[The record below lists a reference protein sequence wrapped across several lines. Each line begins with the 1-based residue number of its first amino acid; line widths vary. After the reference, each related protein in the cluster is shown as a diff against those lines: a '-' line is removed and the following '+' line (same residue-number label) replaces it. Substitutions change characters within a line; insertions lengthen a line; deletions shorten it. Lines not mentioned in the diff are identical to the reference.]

1 MDAKLER
8 FLKQI
13 ELEDIYIEKLKDAKI
28 VSVIYKKN
36 EKRFLVRIN
45 IDNILDPNIVNTI
58 ERKIKEKN
66 LQYDVVY
73 EVNNSSSIN
82 NLAINS
88 YYLTF
93 IMKNFKGAPAFDG
106 LKKIKLNLVDN
117 YSKIVLSKI
126 IWQEQTVLST
136 NFHYK
141 MVLTV
146 HLHKVYKNSN

>member
-13 ELEDIYIEKLKDAKI
+13 ELEDIYIDKLKDSKI

-36 EKRFLVRIN
+36 EKRFLIRIN

-66 LQYDVVY
+66 LQYDVIY

-93 IMKNFKGAPAFDG
+93 IMKNFKGAPAFEG
-106 LKKIKLNLVDN
+106 LKKIKLNFIL
-117 YSKIVLSKI
+117 
-126 IWQEQTVLST
+126 
-136 NFHYK
+136 
-141 MVLTV
+141 
-146 HLHKVYKNSN
+146 